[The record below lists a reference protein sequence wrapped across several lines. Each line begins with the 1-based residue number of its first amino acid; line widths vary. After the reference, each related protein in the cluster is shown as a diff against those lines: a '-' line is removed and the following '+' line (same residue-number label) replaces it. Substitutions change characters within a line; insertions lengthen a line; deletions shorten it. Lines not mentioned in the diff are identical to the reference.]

1 MKGDGKG
8 RRYDDDMRRPG
19 NRLATDAKSRLQ
31 QWMQVH
37 QGWAAIW
44 LEGIDPPRR
53 VASSPSVTLLMVT
66 NASSKTGGGEE
77 FGFICAESRI
87 AAKKKERE
95 KECARE
101 CVAALDQLP
110 LDDLRSWFQLPE
122 RSNTKHDVDPKDL
135 EQLTT
140 LVSKRCPRVTVEL
153 PEPTSFVLVAAMPWG
168 PERSHVS
175 DPELAVLE
183 RFDTGF
189 AELFKEAKR
198 VSGLVRKQWFLA
210 VVRAREVNE
219 DGRSLTLGIGLATD
233 KNFAKARA
241 VHSAAIRAQ
250 IITESMFTRA
260 RPAEPAGAEAAPATA
275 KLPALEEKAA
285 PPSDANPSAG
295 ATAPATST
303 DAAST
308 AAAPGA
314 AS

>member
-8 RRYDDDMRRPG
+8 RDDFRRPG

-37 QGWAAIW
+37 PGWAAIW

-66 NASSKTGGGEE
+66 NASSKTGGGED

-122 RSNTKHDVDPKDL
+122 RSDSKKEVDPKDL

-183 RFDTGF
+183 RFDAGF

-250 IITESMFTRA
+250 IITESMFTKG
-260 RPAEPAGAEAAPATA
+260 RPAELHGADAAAAKPPGPTTEAKALPLADA
-275 KLPALEEKAA
+275 K
-285 PPSDANPSAG
+285 PPAG

-303 DAAST
+303 TT
-308 AAAPGA
+308 APTAPAPGK

>member
-1 MKGDGKG
+1 M
-8 RRYDDDMRRPG
+8 
-19 NRLATDAKSRLQ
+19 
-31 QWMQVH
+31 
-37 QGWAAIW
+37 
-44 LEGIDPPRR
+44 
-53 VASSPSVTLLMVT
+53 
-66 NASSKTGGGEE
+66 
-77 FGFICAESRI
+77 
-87 AAKKKERE
+87 

-101 CVAALDQLP
+101 CVAALDQVP
-110 LDDLRSWFQLPE
+110 LDDMRSWFQLPE
-122 RSNTKHDVDPKDL
+122 RSDTKQEVDPKDL

-210 VVRAREVNE
+210 VVRARDVSE

-241 VHSAAIRAQ
+241 VHSAAIRAE
-250 IITESMFTRA
+250 IITESMFTKA
-260 RPAEPAGAEAAPATA
+260 RPTEPLGAEAAATA
-275 KLPALEEKAA
+275 AKPPPSEEKAA
-285 PPSDANPSAG
+285 ALVDANPSAG

-303 DAAST
+303 NASST
-308 AAAPGA
+308 AAAP
-314 AS
+314 